1 MIQTLVKPIYDSK
14 DTIAE
19 KQFIQTAE
27 TGDILLFY
35 TKNTGAQLQ
44 RFITNSD
51 FDHVAMVV
59 KFGKNDLMVFQS
71 NQMYGVSI
79 YNWRQYIQ
87 YFDLYQKITIRK
99 LEYIKK
105 ADVQR
110 QLLTFVKKNL
120 GKNYEINL
128 SKLVTLES
136 DVDWNMINKQKNKD
150 RGYFCSEL
158 IAKAIKSVGLLDQK
172 KSSSRYWPVDFAE
185 KNGLLLKKG
194 AYLGKEQVIILN
206 KHLKNYI

>member
-59 KFGKNDLMVFQS
+59 KFGKNDLMVF
-71 NQMYGVSI
+71 
-79 YNWRQYIQ
+79 
-87 YFDLYQKITIRK
+87 
-99 LEYIKK
+99 
-105 ADVQR
+105 
-110 QLLTFVKKNL
+110 
-120 GKNYEINL
+120 
-128 SKLVTLES
+128 
-136 DVDWNMINKQKNKD
+136 
-150 RGYFCSEL
+150 
-158 IAKAIKSVGLLDQK
+158 
-172 KSSSRYWPVDFAE
+172 
-185 KNGLLLKKG
+185 
-194 AYLGKEQVIILN
+194 
-206 KHLKNYI
+206 

>member
-1 MIQTLVKPIYDSK
+1 MVKPIYDSQ
-14 DTIAE
+14 DTISE
-19 KQFIQTAE
+19 KQFIHTAE

-35 TKNTGAQLQ
+35 TKNTGARFQ

-59 KFGKNDLMVFQS
+59 KFKKNDLMIFES

-79 YNWRQYIQ
+79 YDWKQYIQ

-110 QLLTFVKKNL
+110 EMLNFVKKNL
-120 GKNYEINL
+120 GKNYEINF
-128 SKLVTLES
+128 SKLVAL
-136 DVDWNMINKQKNKD
+136 
-150 RGYFCSEL
+150 
-158 IAKAIKSVGLLDQK
+158 
-172 KSSSRYWPVDFAE
+172 
-185 KNGLLLKKG
+185 
-194 AYLGKEQVIILN
+194 
-206 KHLKNYI
+206 

>member
-1 MIQTLVKPIYDSK
+1 MIKTMVKPIYDSQ
-14 DTIAE
+14 DTISE

-59 KFGKNDLMVFQS
+59 KFRKNDLMIFES

-79 YNWRQYIQ
+79 YDWKQYIQ

-99 LEYIKK
+99 LDYIKK

-110 QLLTFVKKNL
+110 ELLNFVRKNL
-120 GKNYEINL
+120 GKNYEINF
-128 SKLVTLES
+128 SKLVAL
-136 DVDWNMINKQKNKD
+136 
-150 RGYFCSEL
+150 
-158 IAKAIKSVGLLDQK
+158 
-172 KSSSRYWPVDFAE
+172 
-185 KNGLLLKKG
+185 
-194 AYLGKEQVIILN
+194 
-206 KHLKNYI
+206 

>member
-1 MIQTLVKPIYDSK
+1 MIKTMLKPIYDSQ
-14 DTIAE
+14 DTISE

-59 KFGKNDLMVFQS
+59 KFRKNDLMVFES

-79 YNWRQYIQ
+79 YDWRQYIQ

-99 LEYIKK
+99 LDYIKK

-110 QLLTFVKKNL
+110 
-120 GKNYEINL
+120 
-128 SKLVTLES
+128 
-136 DVDWNMINKQKNKD
+136 
-150 RGYFCSEL
+150 
-158 IAKAIKSVGLLDQK
+158 
-172 KSSSRYWPVDFAE
+172 
-185 KNGLLLKKG
+185 
-194 AYLGKEQVIILN
+194 
-206 KHLKNYI
+206 

>member
-1 MIQTLVKPIYDSK
+1 MIKTMVKPIYDSQ
-14 DTIAE
+14 DTISE

-51 FDHVAMVV
+51 FDNVAMVV
-59 KFGKNDLMVFQS
+59 KFRKNDLMIFES

-79 YNWRQYIQ
+79 YDWKQYIQ

-99 LEYIKK
+99 LDYIKK

-110 QLLTFVKKNL
+110 EMLNFVKKNL
-120 GKNYEINL
+120 GKNYEINF
-128 SKLVTLES
+128 SKLVAL
-136 DVDWNMINKQKNKD
+136 
-150 RGYFCSEL
+150 
-158 IAKAIKSVGLLDQK
+158 
-172 KSSSRYWPVDFAE
+172 
-185 KNGLLLKKG
+185 
-194 AYLGKEQVIILN
+194 
-206 KHLKNYI
+206 